1 MDKECTLNLFP
12 YGLQEVAEVEE
23 IEEDNDT
30 ESMTLSSVPENETS
44 ECSSSP
50 ETYPPIPPRP
60 KTPREPMEFLCRSW
74 SSSTSEIS
82 LALSSQKSN
91 KQLNKTHTLS
101 ELAGVTSPAPAPLPP
116 PLRAE
121 KPASVVHARRT
132 SAIGKWFH
140 HRDFVGGKVSGI
152 SKRDKSRYENAHL
165 HTAVSIASLA
175 TAIAAVTASGN
186 QDGALMESKMSSALA
201 SASEL
206 LASHCVELAELSGAG
221 HDRVVT
227 AVRSAVDVRGPGDLL
242 TLTAAAATALRGE
255 AALRTRLPKEAKNNA
270 AISPCERALPE
281 THDCS
286 SELDS
291 ASTTTEEQASAQGV
305 EESDLKCNGELMQC
319 TRNGVLRWKHMK
331 VYINKK
337 SQVVVEIKSKHVR
350 GAFSMKS
357 KGSSHQ
363 ITLLSLHAH
372 YNLNPMTAGIVNDV
386 CETVTGLQSV
396 KETENAEEKEL
407 YFGISTGKGLTKF
420 KCKSKADKQI
430 WVDSIR
436 NLLHRVTAV
445 ETINTSLETT
455 NIGDST

>member
-357 KGSSHQ
+357 KG
-363 ITLLSLHAH
+363 
-372 YNLNPMTAGIVNDV
+372 IVNDV

>member
-1 MDKECTLNLFP
+1 MDQERTLNLFP
-12 YGLQEVAEVEE
+12 YGLLQEVAEVEE
-23 IEEDNDT
+23 DNDN

-91 KQLNKTHTLS
+91 KQLNKPHKLS

-121 KPASVVHARRT
+121 KPASVFHARRT

-140 HRDFVGGKVSGI
+140 HRDFVGGKASGI

-165 HTAVSIASLA
+165 HTTVSIASLA
-175 TAIAAVTASGN
+175 TAIAAVTAAGI
-186 QDGALMESKMSSALA
+186 QDGALFDSKMSSALA

-221 HDRVVT
+221 HDRVVS

-291 ASTTTEEQASAQGV
+291 SSSTTEEQISSQGV
-305 EESDLKCNGELMQC
+305 EESELECNGELMQC
-319 TRNGVLRWKHMK
+319 TRNGVLRWKHVK

-357 KGSSHQ
+357 KG
-363 ITLLSLHAH
+363 
-372 YNLNPMTAGIVNDV
+372 IVNDV
-386 CETVTGLQSV
+386 CETVSGLQNV
-396 KETENAEEKEL
+396 KETENAEEVL

-420 KCKSKADKQI
+420 KCKSKADKQT

-436 NLLHRVTAV
+436 NLLHRVTAI
-445 ETINTSLETT
+445 EAMKTSLETT
-455 NIGDST
+455 NIGE

>member
-1 MDKECTLNLFP
+1 MDQERTLNLFP

-23 IEEDNDT
+23 IEEDNDN

-74 SSSTSEIS
+74 SSSTSD
-82 LALSSQKSN
+82 KSN

-116 PLRAE
+116 PLRTE
-121 KPASVVHARRT
+121 NPASVVHARRT

-140 HRDFVGGKVSGI
+140 QRDFVGGKVSSI

-186 QDGALMESKMSSALA
+186 QDGALMESKMISALA

-221 HDRVVT
+221 HDRVVS

-291 ASTTTEEQASAQGV
+291 ASTTTEEQQTSAQGV
-305 EESDLKCNGELMQC
+305 DESDLTCNGELMQC

-357 KGSSHQ
+357 KG
-363 ITLLSLHAH
+363 
-372 YNLNPMTAGIVNDV
+372 IVNDV
-386 CETVTGLQSV
+386 CETVSGLQSV

-420 KCKSKADKQI
+420 KCKSKADKQT

>member
-1 MDKECTLNLFP
+1 MDKECTLTLFP

-23 IEEDNDT
+23 IEEDNDN

-357 KGSSHQ
+357 KG
-363 ITLLSLHAH
+363 
-372 YNLNPMTAGIVNDV
+372 IVNDV

-420 KCKSKADKQI
+420 KCKSKADKQT

>member
-1 MDKECTLNLFP
+1 MDQERTLNLFP

-23 IEEDNDT
+23 IEEDNDN

-140 HRDFVGGKVSGI
+140 HRDFVGGKVSSI

-186 QDGALMESKMSSALA
+186 QDGALMESKMISALA

-206 LASHCVELAELSGAG
+206 LASYCVELAELSGAG
-221 HDRVVT
+221 HDRVVS
-227 AVRSAVDVRGPGDLL
+227 AVRSAVDVRSPGDLL

-291 ASTTTEEQASAQGV
+291 SSTTTEEQTSAQGV
-305 EESDLKCNGELMQC
+305 DESDLTCNGELMQC

-331 VYINKK
+331 VYINNK

-357 KGSSHQ
+357 K
-363 ITLLSLHAH
+363 
-372 YNLNPMTAGIVNDV
+372 GIVNDV

-420 KCKSKADKQI
+420 KCKSKADKQT

-455 NIGDST
+455 NIGEST

>member
-1 MDKECTLNLFP
+1 MDQVHTLNLIP

-23 IEEDNDT
+23 IEEDNDN

-50 ETYPPIPPRP
+50 ETYPPIPPPPR
-60 KTPREPMEFLCRSW
+60 TPREPMEFLCRSW

-91 KQLNKTHTLS
+91 KQLNKTLS

-121 KPASVVHARRT
+121 KPASVVHPRRT

-140 HRDFVGGKVSGI
+140 HRDFVGGKVPGV

-175 TAIAAVTASGN
+175 TAIAAVTASAN
-186 QDGALMESKMSSALA
+186 QDGGAFTEPKMISALA

-221 HDRVVT
+221 HDRVVS

-270 AISPCERALPE
+270 AAISPCERALPE

-286 SELDS
+286 SEIDS
-291 ASTTTEEQASAQGV
+291 SSTTTEEQASAQGV
-305 EESDLKCNGELMQC
+305 EESELECNGELMQC

-357 KGSSHQ
+357 K
-363 ITLLSLHAH
+363 
-372 YNLNPMTAGIVNDV
+372 V
-386 CETVTGLQSV
+386 
-396 KETENAEEKEL
+396 
-407 YFGISTGKGLTKF
+407 
-420 KCKSKADKQI
+420 
-430 WVDSIR
+430 
-436 NLLHRVTAV
+436 
-445 ETINTSLETT
+445 
-455 NIGDST
+455 

>member
-1 MDKECTLNLFP
+1 MDKECTLTLFP

-23 IEEDNDT
+23 IEEDNDN

-357 KGSSHQ
+357 KGS
-363 ITLLSLHAH
+363 
-372 YNLNPMTAGIVNDV
+372 IVNDV

-420 KCKSKADKQI
+420 KCKSKADKQT

>member
-1 MDKECTLNLFP
+1 MDKECTLTLFP

-23 IEEDNDT
+23 IEEDNDN

-186 QDGALMESKMSSALA
+186 QDGALMESKMISALA

-221 HDRVVT
+221 HDRVVS

-242 TLTAAAATALRGE
+242 TLTAAAAT
-255 AALRTRLPKEAKNNA
+255 
-270 AISPCERALPE
+270 
-281 THDCS
+281 
-286 SELDS
+286 
-291 ASTTTEEQASAQGV
+291 
-305 EESDLKCNGELMQC
+305 
-319 TRNGVLRWKHMK
+319 
-331 VYINKK
+331 
-337 SQVVVEIKSKHVR
+337 
-350 GAFSMKS
+350 
-357 KGSSHQ
+357 
-363 ITLLSLHAH
+363 
-372 YNLNPMTAGIVNDV
+372 
-386 CETVTGLQSV
+386 
-396 KETENAEEKEL
+396 
-407 YFGISTGKGLTKF
+407 GKLITKF
-420 KCKSKADKQI
+420 KCCRRFVRDNFQCRLS
-430 WVDSIR
+430 
-436 NLLHRVTAV
+436 
-445 ETINTSLETT
+445 
-455 NIGDST
+455 

>member
-1 MDKECTLNLFP
+1 MDQVRTLNLIP

-23 IEEDNDT
+23 IEEDNDN

-74 SSSTSEIS
+74 SSSTTEIS

-91 KQLNKTHTLS
+91 KQLNKTHKLS
-101 ELAGVTSPAPAPLPP
+101 ELAGVTSPVPAPLPP
-116 PLRAE
+116 PLRVE

-140 HRDFVGGKVSGI
+140 HRDFVGGKISGI

-175 TAIAAVTASGN
+175 TAIAAVTATAN
-186 QDGALMESKMSSALA
+186 QDGAFTEPKMSSALA

-206 LASHCVELAELSGAG
+206 LASHCVELADLSGAG
-221 HDRVVT
+221 HDRVVS

-255 AALRTRLPKEAKNNA
+255 AALRTRLPKEAKNSA
-270 AISPCERALPE
+270 AITPCERALLE

-291 ASTTTEEQASAQGV
+291 SSSTAEEQISSLGV
-305 EESDLKCNGELMQC
+305 EESDLACNGELMQC
-319 TRNGVLRWKHMK
+319 TRNGVLRCKHMK

-350 GAFSMKS
+350 GAFSTKS
-357 KGSSHQ
+357 K
-363 ITLLSLHAH
+363 
-372 YNLNPMTAGIVNDV
+372 GIVNDV
-386 CETVTGLQSV
+386 CEIVSSLQNV
-396 KETENAEEKEL
+396 KETQNAEEEKEL

-420 KCKSKADKQI
+420 KCKSKADKQT
-430 WVDSIR
+430 WVDNIR
-436 NLLHRVTAV
+436 NLLHRVTAI
-445 ETINTSLETT
+445 ETMKTSLETT
-455 NIGDST
+455 NIGE

>member
-1 MDKECTLNLFP
+1 MDQERTLNLFP

-23 IEEDNDT
+23 IEEDNDN

-74 SSSTSEIS
+74 SSSTSDIS

-116 PLRAE
+116 PLRTE
-121 KPASVVHARRT
+121 NPASVVHARRT

-140 HRDFVGGKVSGI
+140 HRDFVGGKVSSI

-186 QDGALMESKMSSALA
+186 QDGALMESKMISALA

-221 HDRVVT
+221 HDRVVS

-291 ASTTTEEQASAQGV
+291 ASTTTEEQQTSAQGV
-305 EESDLKCNGELMQC
+305 DESDLTCNGELMQC

-357 KGSSHQ
+357 KG
-363 ITLLSLHAH
+363 
-372 YNLNPMTAGIVNDV
+372 IVNDV
-386 CETVTGLQSV
+386 CETVSGLQSV

-420 KCKSKADKQI
+420 KCKSKADKQT

>member
-1 MDKECTLNLFP
+1 MDQERTLNLFP

-23 IEEDNDT
+23 IEEDNDN

-116 PLRAE
+116 PLRTE

-140 HRDFVGGKVSGI
+140 HRDFVGGKVSSI

-186 QDGALMESKMSSALA
+186 QDGALMESKMISALA

-221 HDRVVT
+221 HDRVVS

-291 ASTTTEEQASAQGV
+291 SSTTTEEQTSAQGV
-305 EESDLKCNGELMQC
+305 DESDLTCNGELMQC

-357 KGSSHQ
+357 KGS
-363 ITLLSLHAH
+363 
-372 YNLNPMTAGIVNDV
+372 IVNDV
-386 CETVTGLQSV
+386 CETVSGLQSV

-420 KCKSKADKQI
+420 KCKSKADKQT

>member
-1 MDKECTLNLFP
+1 MDQERTLNLFP

-23 IEEDNDT
+23 IEEDNDN

-337 SQVVVEIKSKHVR
+337 S
-350 GAFSMKS
+350 
-357 KGSSHQ
+357 
-363 ITLLSLHAH
+363 L
-372 YNLNPMTAGIVNDV
+372 
-386 CETVTGLQSV
+386 
-396 KETENAEEKEL
+396 
-407 YFGISTGKGLTKF
+407 
-420 KCKSKADKQI
+420 
-430 WVDSIR
+430 
-436 NLLHRVTAV
+436 
-445 ETINTSLETT
+445 
-455 NIGDST
+455 

>member
-1 MDKECTLNLFP
+1 MDQVHTLNLIP

-23 IEEDNDT
+23 IEEDNDN

-50 ETYPPIPPRP
+50 ETYPPIPPPPR
-60 KTPREPMEFLCRSW
+60 TPREPMEFLCRSW

-91 KQLNKTHTLS
+91 KQLNKTLS

-121 KPASVVHARRT
+121 KPASVVHPRRT

-140 HRDFVGGKVSGI
+140 HRDFVGGKVPGV

-175 TAIAAVTASGN
+175 TAIAAVTASAN
-186 QDGALMESKMSSALA
+186 QDGGAFTEPKMISALA

-221 HDRVVT
+221 HDRVVS

-270 AISPCERALPE
+270 AAISPCERALPE

-286 SELDS
+286 SEIDS
-291 ASTTTEEQASAQGV
+291 SSTTTEEQASAQGV
-305 EESDLKCNGELMQC
+305 EESELECNGELMQC

-357 KGSSHQ
+357 KG
-363 ITLLSLHAH
+363 
-372 YNLNPMTAGIVNDV
+372 IVNDV
-386 CETVTGLQSV
+386 CETVTGLQNV
-396 KETENAEEKEL
+396 KETQNAEEGEL

-420 KCKSKADKQI
+420 KCKSKADKQT
-430 WVDSIR
+430 WVDNIR
-436 NLLHRVTAV
+436 NLLHRVTAI
-445 ETINTSLETT
+445 EATKTSLETT
-455 NIGDST
+455 NIGNNT